1 MNSIYRVDRMDKVIA
16 AAVRSGFVVR
26 QTATGAWHF
35 RKGIATMI
43 FYRTPVSSGEWVS
56 MVKTLQGAGLIFPII
71 DDEAMTE
78 E

>member
-1 MNSIYRVDRMDKVIA
+1 MKSIYRVDRMDKVIA

-43 FYRTPVSSGEWVS
+43 FYRSPASPGEWMS
-56 MVKTLQGAGLIFPII
+56 MIKTLQGAGLVFPII